1 MKKLLALSLLF
12 GSALIVF
19 YFAPTPP
26 SRGQNEARRQTA
38 DVVPKGVSDGELQAF
53 AKAYIKFHEIRAEY
67 EPKWTV
73 AKTTREKGKVDE
85 EAVAKFGVA
94 LEKEG
99 LTAQRYDALYQIV
112 TADLGLREKALS

>member
-1 MKKLLALSLLF
+1 VKKLLALSLLF

-38 DVVPKGVSDGELQAF
+38 DVAHPF
-53 AKAYIKFHEIRAEY
+53 R
-67 EPKWTV
+67 TV

-85 EAVAKFGVA
+85 EAVAKFGEEIWIPA
-94 LEKEG
+94 SAG
-99 LTAQRYDALYQIV
+99 
-112 TADLGLREKALS
+112 

>member
-1 MKKLLALSLLF
+1 MLF

-26 SRGQNEARRQTA
+26 SRGQTKRGV
-38 DVVPKGVSDGELQAF
+38 DVVSKGVSDGELQEF
-53 AKAYIKFHEIRAEY
+53 AKAYVKFHEIRAEY

-99 LTAQRYDALYQIV
+99 LTAQRYDTLYQIV

>member
-1 MKKLLALSLLF
+1 LFGAREVKKLLALSLLF

-38 DVVPKGVSDGELQAF
+38 DVAHPFRHNGELQAF
-53 AKAYIKFHEIRAEY
+53 AKAYVKFHEIRAEY

-85 EAVAKFGVA
+85 EAVAKFGEEIWIPA
-94 LEKEG
+94 CAG
-99 LTAQRYDALYQIV
+99 
-112 TADLGLREKALS
+112 

>member
-38 DVVPKGVSDGELQAF
+38 DVVPKGVSDGKLQAF
-53 AKAYIKFHEIRAEY
+53 AKAYVKFHEIRAEY
-67 EPKWTV
+67 EP
-73 AKTTREKGKVDE
+73 
-85 EAVAKFGVA
+85 
-94 LEKEG
+94 
-99 LTAQRYDALYQIV
+99 
-112 TADLGLREKALS
+112 S